1 MFKNRKL
8 VIATMHK
15 KEQVLAPILE
25 SGLGVKCI
33 LPENFNSDQ
42 WGTFSGE
49 IERTLN
55 PVETARQK
63 CLKAMELSGCDLGI
77 ASEGSFGPHPSLFFI
92 QADDEFLLLI
102 DSKNKIEIICRELST
117 KTNFNA
123 RTIHNEKELLDFAA
137 MVNFPT
143 HGLILKGLDD
153 TINNVYK
160 GIVDQNQLIQA
171 FNNLKQ
177 RNSLLQV
184 ETDMRAMYNP
194 TRMAVIEV
202 LARKLVTKVQ
212 STCPQCEMPGFDIT
226 DLRAGL
232 ICSLC
237 GMPTKS
243 TIAHISICNHC
254 GFAKEDLYPK
264 GKTTEDPMY
273 CDRCN
278 P

>member
-1 MFKNRKL
+1 MFKNRTL

-15 KEQVLAPILE
+15 KELVLAPILE
-25 SGLGVKCI
+25 SELAVNCI

-49 IERTLN
+49 IERELD
-55 PVETARQK
+55 PLETARQK

-92 QADDEFLLLI
+92 HADDEFLMLI
-102 DSKNKIEIICRELST
+102 DSKNSIEIVCRELST
-117 KTNFNA
+117 KTNFNSKA
-123 RTIHNEKELLDFAA
+123 IQTEKELLDFASKIG
-137 MVNFPT
+137 FPS
-143 HGLILKGLDD
+143 HGLILKGLKDD
-153 TINNVYK
+153 NSIIHK
-160 GIVDQNQLIQA
+160 GIIHQDELIQV
-171 FNNLKQ
+171 FNDLKQ
-177 RNSLLQV
+177 QSLMVHV

-194 TRMAVIEV
+194 TRMSVIKV
-202 LARKLVTKVQ
+202 LAQKLIKKVQ
-212 STCPQCEMPGFDIT
+212 STCPKCELPGFDIT
-226 DLRAGL
+226 DFRAGL
-232 ICSLC
+232 PCSLC

-243 TIAHISICNHC
+243 TIAHLSVCCGC
-254 GFAKEDLYPK
+254 GFTKEDLYPN

>member
-1 MFKNRKL
+1 MFKGRTL

-15 KEQVLAPILE
+15 KELVIAPILE
-25 SGLGVKCI
+25 TELGVNCV

-49 IERTLN
+49 IERVHD
-55 PVETARQK
+55 PVSTARQK

-92 QADDEFLLLI
+92 HADDEFLILI
-102 DSKNKIEIICRELST
+102 DLKNNIEIISRELST
-117 KTNFNA
+117 TTNFNA
-123 RTIHNEKELLDFAA
+123 KTVITEKELLDFAA

-143 HGLILKGLDD
+143 HGLILKGLND
-153 TINNVYK
+153 TTNSIYK
-160 GIVDQNQLIQA
+160 GIVDQNHLIQK
-171 FNNLKQ
+171 FHDLKQ
-177 RNSLLQV
+177 QNSLVQV

-194 TRMAVIEV
+194 TRMSIIQT
-202 LARKLVTKVQ
+202 LAKKLVKKIQ
-212 STCPQCEMPGFDIT
+212 STCPNCKMPGFDIT
-226 DLRAGL
+226 DIRAGL
-232 ICSLC
+232 TCSLC

-243 TIAHISICNHC
+243 TIAHISVCSHC
-254 GFAKEDLYPK
+254 GFTKEDLYPK